1 MKLNR
6 PPPRPLSEQ
15 EKIEVARK
23 RAEWITAF
31 GEDDD
36 MIRRL
41 YEAGL
46 IEGWRSIVKVE
57 RIENGDHQ

>member
-1 MKLNR
+1 MKPNR

-23 RAEWITAF
+23 RAEWIAAF

-41 YEAGL
+41 Y
-46 IEGWRSIVKVE
+46 
-57 RIENGDHQ
+57 

>member
-1 MKLNR
+1 M
-6 PPPRPLSEQ
+6 
-15 EKIEVARK
+15 ARK
-23 RAEWITAF
+23 RAEWIAAF

>member
-1 MKLNR
+1 MKPNR

-23 RAEWITAF
+23 RAEWIAAF
-31 GEDDD
+31 GEEDD
-36 MIRRL
+36 MIRWL

-57 RIENGDHQ
+57 RIGNGDHQ